1 MYVSEVYYTMYTSP
15 VFIWD
20 NCWTPDESHAK
31 LKVAA
36 IRAIGCLVQNHQGK
50 VEISRLPVN
59 CERA

>member
-1 MYVSEVYYTMYTSP
+1 MNTMCTAP

-50 VEISRLPVN
+50 AEIFRLPVN
-59 CERA
+59 CELT